1 MDLIESVL
9 CVAWGVGTAVF
20 AVVLRERTGRRSRL
34 AQRAFGWS
42 SLLTAG
48 PMLLVELLGDQ
59 SPPRALVVIGLALAA
74 IGAMVVLARRTT
86 GDAKLTRG

>member
-20 AVVLRERTGRRSRL
+20 AVVLRERTRRRSRL